1 MPIVPV
7 GYGQVGG
14 RGGSIGEYQG
24 QFNAT
29 TVKQRAFDADDYIL
43 FDNGTKLD
51 VFLAPVDIPINSPA
65 PGESM
70 SLWGGFDAT
79 ITSGISEADLTARLN
94 NYARSS
100 VLANAVNNINT
111 SLNGKVDATDFHT
124 ALGTKADTD
133 ALTDYLRTA
142 TYNLDKAQ
150 LQSGITGNDNDIS
163 RLMSSLSAL
172 QTEVN
177 NLPAGSGGTGGGVST
192 SALNTAIN
200 NLRTALE
207 ASIDMKQDADT
218 AVTDEELAT
227 AVGTLRSTL
236 QSSIDTL
243 TTQVGNIP
251 ISSDVLWATS
261 KVFPS
266 GSIPRA
272 SVLDTDWT
280 LSDDAETGVAVSG
293 DYVRIPRQ
301 FRGELHVDMEA
312 SDGSF
317 LQRLVVPLSKGEYQ
331 GLTDPFPVQLQAEID
346 VDPTDSTFLR
356 FFLEI
361 RGNNERT
368 IGAAAQGGRAKV
380 YGVSALPRAQ
390 VVGITQEQLTA
401 QLIDALIPTSVE
413 VYPKTVKPTK
423 AALLETLFTLEFG
436 KVFPPVSTANRVIVT
451 FNGGVVFNGVL
462 DAILDDMIIPLPL
475 IDSTADNIV
484 TNTTAQLEFYDVN
497 VAFKLNNEPATLASR
512 LLKIAIDRG

>member
-1 MPIVPV
+1 MIDGGIVG
-7 GYGQVGG
+7 GYYGIQAGG
-14 RGGSIGEYQG
+14 RGGTIGEYQG
-24 QFNAT
+24 QFTAT
-29 TVKQRAFDADDYIL
+29 TVKQRAFDANDYIV
-43 FDNGTKLD
+43 FDNGTKLE
-51 VFLAPVDIPINSPA
+51 VYLAPVDIPINSPA
-65 PGESM
+65 PTEAGA
-70 SLWGGFDAT
+70 LWGGLDTT
-79 ITSGISEADLTARLN
+79 ITSGVSEADLTARLN
-94 NYARSS
+94 NYARASA
-100 VLANAVNNINT
+100 LANAVNNINVTLGMKLDEGDFNIARSALDSHIT
-111 SLNGKVDATDFHT
+111 SNRNGISANDA
-124 ALGTKADTD
+124 
-133 ALTDYLRTA
+133 
-142 TYNLDKAQ
+142 
-150 LQSGITGNDNDIS
+150 DIS
-163 RLMSSLSAL
+163 TMMTAIQAL
-172 QTEVN
+172 QTAIN
-177 NLPAGSGGTGGGVST
+177 NLPAGGGGGEGGGGDVT
-192 SALNTAIN
+192 TAALNTAIDELK
-200 NLRTALE
+200 NLLE
-207 ASIDMKQDADT
+207 TKIDQKQDSDT
-218 AVTDEELAT
+218 AATDEEVAM

-236 QSSIDTL
+236 QASIDTL

-317 LQRLVVPLSKGEYQ
+317 LQRLVVPLSKGEYA
-331 GLTDPFPVQLQAEID
+331 GFTDPFPVQLQAEID

-436 KVFPPVSTANRVIVT
+436 KVFPPISTANRVIVT

-462 DAILDDMIIPLPL
+462 PAILDDMIIPLPL